1 QIKAMTD
8 AELEKKASDYLQS
21 INYKSPKMEFA
32 VPQEHSDGLYQC
44 DAPFNIP
51 SGLVPGVKH
60 KIDKEVKAGHWKE
73 VPRSNA
79 LWISPAFAKGKGRQI
94 QEGEY
99 CGYEEARILIDLRRL
114 NSLVE
119 VPEHYHLG
127 NANVETFMRTVN
139 NDSCW
144 FSCIDIDSAFES
156 LEVTEEGSN
165 LLCFNIMG
173 KVYKSTV
180 ALQGFSYSAMCWT
193 YHLRHGLQAALGA
206 NFTDMCAIFVD
217 DILVFGKT
225 YDQCMA
231 RRRVICAVLRALK
244 KKISTKTPATVTT
257 HIDCV
262 GLEWSSD
269 GVKLNKENEATL
281 RTALTTTP
289 KSGAQLRRLLGSVNF
304 AQGAFPYLEKR
315 SDLSS
320 AKKTLFALVD
330 VKPFRLTQEG
340 RQALAVLA
348 NAYGNAPLALH
359 SYGNLISGVNTCW
372 TLIFDASED
381 AVGGALYRCKGSTS
395 DIDTEDLKDPAK
407 SSLVGV
413 FSKALDVH
421 QRGWAVYEKEIYSVL
436 TGMRK
441 WYRLLVATTK
451 PTTKGDPMA
460 VPKILILTDSMVC
473 MYRWRD
479 FKLP

>member
-1 QIKAMTD
+1 
-8 AELEKKASDYLQS
+8 
-21 INYKSPKMEFA
+21 
-32 VPQEHSDGLYQC
+32 
-44 DAPFNIP
+44 
-51 SGLVPGVKH
+51 
-60 KIDKEVKAGHWKE
+60 
-73 VPRSNA
+73 
-79 LWISPAFAKGKGRQI
+79 
-94 QEGEY
+94 
-99 CGYEEARILIDLRRL
+99 
-114 NSLVE
+114 
-119 VPEHYHLG
+119 PEHYHLG
-127 NANVETFMRTVN
+127 NANVETFMRTID

-173 KVYKSTV
+173 KVYKSMV

-451 PTTKGDPMA
+451 PTTKGNPMA

-479 FKLP
+479 FKLPESPLSSVKSRRFLGWCETVASWQALPYVIKHCKGMSNDFADLLSRWVSRPSTSTRPSTNDEESTMGAPPYKKPCMLNTISHGANEEDDIKIDKALELTDEQAKL